1 MNKLIYDSTSYG
13 QKVIFSTAEE
23 LTGWLDKKPSGILF
37 AVDKHAATVY
47 SVFKGATKEPWAM
60 SSSDKS
66 FLLTFSKLVN
76 EFDLY
81 FIDNHQMIHLI
92 ETCEN

>member
-47 SVFKGATKEPWAM
+47 SVFKGVTKEP
-60 SSSDKS
+60 
-66 FLLTFSKLVN
+66 
-76 EFDLY
+76 
-81 FIDNHQMIHLI
+81 
-92 ETCEN
+92 

>member
-1 MNKLIYDSTSYG
+1 MNKLIHDPTSHG
-13 QKVIFSTAEE
+13 QKVIFSTSDE
-23 LTGWLDKKPSGILF
+23 LTEWLDKQPSGMLF
-37 AVDKHAATVY
+37 AVDDYNVVY

-92 ETCEN
+92 LSLIHI

>member
-1 MNKLIYDSTSYG
+1 MNKLIYDSRSHG
-13 QKVIFSTAEE
+13 QKVIFSTSDE
-23 LTGWLDKKPSGILF
+23 LTEWLDKQPSGMLF
-37 AVDKHAATVY
+37 AIDKHAEIVY

>member
-1 MNKLIYDSTSYG
+1 MNKLIHDPTSHG
-13 QKVIFSTAEE
+13 QKVIFSTSDE
-23 LTGWLDKKPSGILF
+23 LTEWLDKQPSGMLF
-37 AVDKHAATVY
+37 AIDKHAEIVY

>member
-1 MNKLIYDSTSYG
+1 MNKLIHDPASHG
-13 QKVIFSTAEE
+13 QKVIFSTSQE
-23 LTGWLDKKPSGILF
+23 LTGWLDKQPSGMLF

-81 FIDNHQMIHLI
+81 FIDNRQMIHLI